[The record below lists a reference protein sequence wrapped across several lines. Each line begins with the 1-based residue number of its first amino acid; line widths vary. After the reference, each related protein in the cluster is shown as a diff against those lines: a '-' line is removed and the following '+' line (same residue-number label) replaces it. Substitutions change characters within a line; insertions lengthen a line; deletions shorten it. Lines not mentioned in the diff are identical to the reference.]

1 MIAVCWS
8 VDFGIHGVAR
18 DESQQL
24 GFSEAL
30 PGQLSLRL
38 WKWM

>member
-1 MIAVCWS
+1 MIAVCWNAAF
-8 VDFGIHGVAR
+8 VIHSVAR

-38 WKWM
+38 WKSM